1 MPCDFH
7 HLPEH
12 NMALRRIRLH
22 GSTTTQQN
30 RTRKMFRHVALYLE
44 LLNKY
49 QGDFFEGNKTDQRI
63 STATKKQIQPGSFTS
78 EPSTHNEVSH
88 GLHSSQKPVRL
99 DKMGGKASMQ
109 EEKCITTILDDD
121 L

>member
-1 MPCDFH
+1 M
-7 HLPEH
+7 
-12 NMALRRIRLH
+12 RLH

-49 QGDFFEGNKTDQRI
+49 QGDFFESNKTDHRV

-78 EPSTHNEVSH
+78 EPRTHKKAPH
-88 GLHSSQKPVRL
+88 GLHSSQKRVGV
-99 DKMGGKASMQ
+99 DKMDEKASTQ
-109 EEKCITTILDDD
+109 EEKCITPILVDDVQR
-121 L
+121 